1 MVAACEDWSK
11 VKKRSKFT
19 LYPADQI
26 EIVEKKFEDGEKIFL
41 HIKNSY
47 PGMFNT
53 FLNAWKGK
61 KHPSHYY
68 S

>member
-26 EIVEKKFEDGEKIFL
+26 EIAEKKFEDGEKIFL
-41 HIKNSY
+41 HI
-47 PGMFNT
+47 
-53 FLNAWKGK
+53 
-61 KHPSHYY
+61 
-68 S
+68 